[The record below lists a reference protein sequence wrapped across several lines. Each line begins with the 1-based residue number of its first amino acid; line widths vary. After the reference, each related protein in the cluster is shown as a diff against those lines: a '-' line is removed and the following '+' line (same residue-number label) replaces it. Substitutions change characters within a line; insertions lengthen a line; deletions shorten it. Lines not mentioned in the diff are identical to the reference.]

1 MNKAGVLFTSIGLA
15 AMIAASPISLKQ
27 VSAAEN
33 GDNYSYNISYIRDES
48 KANIEDNYDEEL
60 MEKYRNAPDDMIVE
74 IPEEFKYEVVGHISN
89 KSEDDV
95 ITVGDLRS
103 IDYLMLD
110 ISDDTVGDVDLS
122 WLNYCTNL
130 KYLYLYGDI
139 IQYTDDILGF
149 DNIDTIILTTRYGE
163 EIMDLRNC
171 GFINHCPTLK
181 TLSISGLYDAEQLYG
196 LNVKHLSLDVKETHT
211 VDFKKLDFLDELT
224 LYGGAYDIAIYLSN
238 DDIDYLESK
247 DVKISFGTIDNVDID
262 QIREINDKLDEI
274 VESLGLDENATDE
287 EKIRAVLIYVLSNL
301 EYDEYASE
309 CQEKGINYDH
319 DPFYQDGELYGA
331 LEGESQICGNYAA
344 LTSALLHRLGVDVYF
359 VTSDSHAW
367 NLVEVDGEWYYFDST
382 WLDDDKVTVWEEKWE
397 DIPGGKTLT
406 ITPVTLTVEEVL
418 ASGDQEGLDQLLW
431 YKVVPSDY
439 KADPDKYHDK
449 KVDKRTGE
457 EYYSHD
463 VNDFPITIV
472 EVQTENTDSN
482 VSSEE
487 ENSSSV
493 DDATVSNVSSEET
506 NSSSVDDVTASN
518 DNSKNT
524 PKDDKNFG
532 KKLFD
537 VTIGNKVFRRV
548 SGAALIGLLA
558 GLGIAIPVRRK
569 KKREEEERIRQLN
582 NMYFGPTDYSIPHDY
597 YSSRNRGRRR
607 NKNRPGTYY
616 DSNDD
621 QYGGGSRLL

>member
-1 MNKAGVLFTSIGLA
+1 MNKARITSISLA
-15 AMIAASPISLKQ
+15 ALIALSNPITTVHSH
-27 VSAAEN
+27 AAEN
-33 GDNYSYNISYIRDES
+33 QSGYSYNISYIRDES

-74 IPEEFKYEVVGHISN
+74 IPEEFKYEVVSHISN

-149 DNIDTIILTTRYGE
+149 DNIDTILLTTRYGE
-163 EIMDLRNC
+163 DLMDLRNC

-181 TLSISGLYDAEQLYG
+181 SLSISGLYDAEQLYG
-196 LNVKHLSLDVKETHT
+196 LNIKHLSLDVRETHT
-211 VDFKKLDFLDELT
+211 IDFKKLDFLEELT
-224 LYGGAYDIAIYLSN
+224 LYGGAYDIAVYLSN

-247 DVKISFGTIDNVDID
+247 GVKISFGTIDNVDID

-274 VESLGLDENATDE
+274 IESLGLDENATDE
-287 EKIRAVLIYVLSNL
+287 EKVRAVLIYVLSNL
-301 EYDEYASE
+301 QYDEYASE
-309 CQEKGINYDH
+309 CQRNGIRFDY
-319 DPFYQDGELYGA
+319 DPFYKDGELYGA
-331 LEGESQICGNYAA
+331 LEGKTQICGNYAA
-344 LTSALLHRLGVDVYF
+344 LTSALLHRLGVDIYF
-359 VTSDSHAW
+359 VSSDSHSW
-367 NLVEVDGEWYYFDST
+367 NLIEIDGKWYYFDST
-382 WLDDDKVTVWEEKWE
+382 WLDGDKVTILEEKWE
-397 DIPGGKTLT
+397 DVPGGKTLT
-406 ITPVTLTVEEVL
+406 ITPITLTAEEVL
-418 ASGDQEGLDQLLW
+418 DSGNQEDIDQLLW

-439 KADPDKYHDK
+439 EADPEKYNDRE
-449 KVDKRTGE
+449 D
-457 EYYSHD
+457 SHD
-463 VNDFPITIV
+463 AKNFPITIV

-487 ENSSSV
+487 VHSSSV
-493 DDATVSNVSSEET
+493 DDATASNVSSEET

-524 PKDDKNFG
+524 SKDDKNFG

-558 GLGIAIPVRRK
+558 GLGIAIPVRNKR
-569 KKREEEERIRQLN
+569 KREEEERMRQI
-582 NMYFGPTDYSIPHDY
+582 YDSDIITCYPDYDTPY
-597 YSSRNRGRRR
+597 YNGNRRR
-607 NKNRPGTYY
+607 R
-616 DSNDD
+616 
-621 QYGGGSRLL
+621 R